1 MTNNKLVSIITPC
14 YNGGKYIS
22 ATINSVLSQTY
33 EDWEMIIVDDGS
45 ADDSADI
52 VKGFAKED
60 SRIILIQ
67 QENAGSA
74 AARNNGIR
82 HAKGRF
88 IALLDADDLW
98 DPDFLRQQLRFM
110 NRKKTICVFS
120 SYRRIDEEGKEILRR
135 TIAKREI
142 GVKEMKVRNQIGCL
156 TGLYDS
162 AKYGK
167 IYLKEDLKS
176 IRDDYAYWYDI
187 VALEDRACGNPK
199 VLASYRVLSGSTT
212 GNKKK
217 LIKKQY
223 QFYRSYLNENPAQA
237 ALNIMRW
244 GVAGII
250 AFHK

>member
-1 MTNNKLVSIITPC
+1 MMNNKLVSIITPC
-14 YNGGKYIS
+14 YNGGRFI
-22 ATINSVLSQTY
+22 AETINSVLAQTY
-33 EDWEMIIVDDGS
+33 KEWEMIIVDDGS
-45 ADDSADI
+45 VDDSAEI
-52 VKGFAKED
+52 VYRFAHED
-60 SRIILIQ
+60 DRIKLVR

-82 HAKGRF
+82 RAKGRY

-110 NRKKTICVFS
+110 KRKNTVCVFS
-120 SYRRIDEEGKEILRR
+120 SYRRIDEDGVEILRR

-142 GVKEMKVRNQIGCL
+142 GIKEMKVRNQIGCL

-162 AKYGK
+162 GKYGK
-167 IYLKEDLKS
+167 IYLKEELKS

-187 VALEDRACGNPK
+187 VELEDRACGNPK

-212 GNKKK
+212 GDKKK

-223 QFYRSYLNENPAQA
+223 SFYRSYLKENPVQA
-237 ALNIMRW
+237 AFNTVRW
-244 GVAGII
+244 GLVGLSK
-250 AFHK
+250 FH